1 MNNPFDHRPEH
12 HARARKDD
20 LQTSHDAAKAVN
32 ADAQREIVRSFALN
46 HADGFIHEELVEQY
60 KGTIKGQ
67 GLRSRCKELV
77 RDNWIINT
85 GQTRPNRN
93 NRQCVVWKHRNYVE
107 NPPPLIEGKPD
118 ETKAQLRDE
127 IKRLQGILDAHGIGY

>member
-1 MNNPFDHRPEH
+1 MNDLFDHRPEH

-46 HADGFIHEELVEQY
+46 QPFGFIDEQLERARSDMRP
-60 KGTIKGQ
+60 Q
-67 GLRSRCKELV
+67 ALRSRRSELT

-85 GQTRPNRN
+85 GETRPNSRN
-93 NRQCVVWKHRNYVE
+93 RKCTVWKHRNYVT
-107 NPPPLIEGKPD
+107 NPPPIIEGKPD

-127 IKRLQGILDAHGIGY
+127 IKRLQGILDRHGIGY